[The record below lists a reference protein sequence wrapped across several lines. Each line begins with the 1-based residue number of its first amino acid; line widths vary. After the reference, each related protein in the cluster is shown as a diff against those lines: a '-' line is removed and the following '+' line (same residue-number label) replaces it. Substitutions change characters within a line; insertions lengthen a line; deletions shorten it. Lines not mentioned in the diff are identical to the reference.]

1 MKSLEEEADKYF
13 STDNGLYTSYS
24 VKNKEDKFTSVVSKV
39 RAVEF
44 VKESKWVQAEKIKA
58 QIEVLE
64 AILNKYI
71 DESLSGFYI
80 RGMISDLQQQL
91 KQLEDETDTN

>member
-1 MKSLEEEADKYF
+1 MKTIEEEARFLYGNLEKGIGADRRSIFIAGANSKY
-13 STDNGLYTSYS
+13 
-24 VKNKEDKFTSVVSKV
+24 
-39 RAVEF
+39 
-44 VKESKWVQAEKIKA
+44 VQAEKIKA

-91 KQLEDETDTN
+91 KQIEDEQI